1 MRLSFPSAPSLNQSF
16 THSGRSW
23 KWTGNRW
30 NVDAVLVKSPYQVAV
45 EAGFQGTEQEWVDS
59 LNPTTVAQNAATQ
72 ALANLTASAPSA
84 LDTISELATA
94 LGNDANFATTVT
106 NALAERPKV
115 TISTVAPTSA
125 QGNNGEVWIVVP

>member
-16 THSGRSW
+16 TQSGRSW
-23 KWTGNRW
+23 KWTGTRW
-30 NVDAVLVKSPYQVAV
+30 NVDSVLVKSPYQVAV
-45 EAGFQGTEQEWVDS
+45 EAGFTGTEQDWIDS

-115 TISTVAPTSA
+115 TISTSTPTSG
-125 QGNNGEVWIVVP
+125 QGNNGEIWIVVV